1 MPCLELML
9 GVAVLL
15 CYSQWQRFKQAIH
28 RALSFVSNQE
38 IRQGITLPASV
49 NRSLVASCR
58 SLRENHIKK
67 PKAWGCQ
74 L

>member
-1 MPCLELML
+1 ML
-9 GVAVLL
+9 SVAVLL
-15 CYSQWQRFKQAIH
+15 CYSQWLRSEQAIH

-58 SLRENHIKK
+58 GLRENHHKK
-67 PKAWGCQ
+67 SKAWGCQ